1 MEARLK
7 KIHNYLPTSL
17 ETLQAA
23 AALPQGHGVPGSTLE
38 LVHLRVSQIN
48 GCGWCLEYGLG
59 HAKESGLT
67 DKQLVTLAGWR
78 ESPHFSDAERA
89 AIALAEEATRIADN
103 PRAVP
108 DDVWDEA
115 ARHYDEEALAAI
127 VLHVAMVN
135 LWNRLN
141 VTTRQVAGTW

>member
-1 MEARLK
+1 MEARIE
-7 KIHNYLPTSL
+7 KIHHYLPTSL
-17 ETLQAA
+17 DALQTASAA
-23 AALPQGHGVPGSTLE
+23 VQGHGVPDATLE

-59 HAKESGLT
+59 HAKEFGIT
-67 DKQLVTLAGWR
+67 EKQLITLAGWR
-78 ESPHFSDAERA
+78 ESPHFSAAERA
-89 AIALAEEATRIADN
+89 AIALGEEATRMADV
-103 PRAVP
+103 PGAVS
-108 DDVWDEA
+108 DAVWA
-115 ARHYDEEALAAI
+115 AAAEHYDEEALAAL